1 MPIPEPVQKVLD
13 TLNANGEEAWL
24 VGGCVRDSLRGIAPN
39 DYDITTTLRPEQVM
53 ARFEHVVPTG
63 IEHGTVTVLQDG
75 CPIEVTTMRKE
86 GTYRD
91 HRHPDAVSFTRDI
104 REDLARR
111 DFTINAMAY
120 HPEKG

>member
-1 MPIPEPVQKVLD
+1 MAKKRGWS
-13 TLNANGEEAWL
+13 AAA
-24 VGGCVRDSLRGIAPN
+24 VRDSLRGIAPN

-91 HRHPDAVSFTRDI
+91 HRHPGRGFLYPRYS
-104 REDLARR
+104 
-111 DFTINAMAY
+111 
-120 HPEKG
+120 

>member
-1 MPIPEPVQKVLD
+1 
-13 TLNANGEEAWL
+13 
-24 VGGCVRDSLRGIAPN
+24 
-39 DYDITTTLRPEQVM
+39 M

-86 GTYRD
+86 GAYRD